1 MITKNKK
8 IAIIIVLI
16 LYKKIIQIWKR
27 DLNNQKKKIIGMKNK
42 NKNQKLKIKNVKKI
56 KTIFTK
62 VIKIFKMSIIII
74 RYKIVFNYQHLLRK
88 IMIIKQIN
96 I

>member
-1 MITKNKK
+1 MITKHKK

-16 LYKKIIQIWKR
+16 LYKKKIQIWKT

>member
-16 LYKKIIQIWKR
+16 LYKKKIQIWKR

-42 NKNQKLKIKNVKKI
+42 NKNQKLKIKNVKMI
-56 KTIFTK
+56 ITIF
-62 VIKIFKMSIIII
+62 IKE
-74 RYKIVFNYQHLLRK
+74 H
-88 IMIIKQIN
+88 
-96 I
+96 